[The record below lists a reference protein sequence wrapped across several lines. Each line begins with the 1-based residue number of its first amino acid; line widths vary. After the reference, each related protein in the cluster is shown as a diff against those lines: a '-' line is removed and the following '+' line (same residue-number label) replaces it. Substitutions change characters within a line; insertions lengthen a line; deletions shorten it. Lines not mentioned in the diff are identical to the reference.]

1 MKIHVPTDLNDI
13 TVGQYQRFMAANTE
27 GADQDFLLFKT
38 IEIFCDVDI
47 KIVSQFPL
55 ADAQD
60 IASEIHAVL
69 DQEKPFQT
77 FFEFDGV
84 EYGFLPDLENI
95 SIGEY
100 IDLESGLIEVK
111 DLHKAAAVM
120 FRPVRKRKGELYAI
134 VDYKGSN
141 AEGSNAKSFPM
152 GAVSAGIVFFY
163 NIANELLAGFRRYS
177 RNEQMMK
184 DKLTIQESLNSLRNG
199 AGINQSTHSQEVTQ
213 EK

>member
-13 TVGQYQRFMAANTE
+13 TVSQYQRFMAANTE
-27 GADQDFLLFKT
+27 DADQDFLLFKT

-47 KIVSQFPL
+47 KLVSQFPL

-60 IASEIHAVL
+60 IAAEIHAVL
-69 DQEKPFQT
+69 DQHKPFQSS
-77 FFEFDGV
+77 FELNGI

-100 IDLESGLIEVK
+100 IDLESGLSDVK

-120 FRPVRKRKGELYAI
+120 FRPIRKRKGELYAV

-141 AEGSNAKSFPM
+141 AEGNDAKSFPM

-177 RNEQMMK
+177 KNKQAMIDQQIIR
-184 DKLTIQESLNSLRNG
+184 DSLNSLRSG
-199 AGINQSTHSQEVTQ
+199 GGINQSTR
-213 EK
+213 